1 MQFETIHPFLDG
13 NGRIGR
19 LLVTLLAEHWGLL
32 EQPLL
37 YLSLAFKRHRA
48 EYYRALAEVRTGGD
62 WEGWT
67 AFFLRSVR
75 EAADD
80 GVGAARR
87 LFALLGKDRHTVA
100 GHEATTVPAI
110 RLLDLLPEHPMVTL
124 PAVMALLKT
133 TKPTAGKA
141 INALRKAGV
150 LKETTGKQRDRV
162 YAYDAYLKVL
172 AEDTAVTG

>member
-1 MQFETIHPFLDG
+1 METF
-13 NGRIGR
+13 NRSSIGR
-19 LLVTLLAEHWGLL
+19 LLIALLVEHWGLL
-32 EQPLL
+32 ESPLL

-48 EYYRALAEVRTGGD
+48 EYYRALLAVRAAGD

-67 AFFLRSVR
+67 AFFLQCVR

-80 GVGAARR
+80 GVNAARR
-87 LFALLGKDRHTVA
+87 LFALLGKDRRTVA
-100 GHEATTVPAI
+100 NHDATTVPAI

-124 PAVMALLKT
+124 PGVMELLDT

-141 INALRKAGV
+141 IDALCTASV
-150 LKETTGKQRDRV
+150 LKETTGRQRDRV
-162 YAYDAYLKVL
+162 YAYEAYLKVL